1 MTAVQTLDDS
11 FGGVGRCR
19 KKKAPKTNRPSHYQF
34 ALWNYEDGKRHA
46 VPVGGVKTDKRAEY
60 PLISTALK
68 NEGTQTETLIWLHF
82 DLDFERANKK
92 WRANGK
98 LDWPLIGGF
107 LKDEVPALFKYLTA
121 VTRSSGGKGLGLVLS
136 ISPLE
141 LINETADVQKLAF
154 RLQAMIIH
162 ILNYY
167 KMGADAGARGL
178 KRLMPNLFQVERLL
192 DRDEVTEA
200 LIQKK
205 RPRVIQNLLFAL
217 RFHRA
222 LRPKAKRDRDDILWA
237 DIRVELPCARLYTDL
252 LDSVGPWGNEQK
264 TVQEIMRCYGLS
276 KNTIYKLLSNP
287 PKWLGVEQVR
297 GEGFRLT
304 IRPLKGLTDRAYEII
319 EVGGEGRSR
328 GAFPAFQAAT
338 IEAPELVLKGDRNR
352 WLVSIAIACKWKGID
367 RAMLEEVLKK
377 VVSRVPNFHTS
388 RSLTRELKSILRS
401 IYHHRSSRKA
411 CNTGLVLPKWL
422 SDALDDHR
430 PKCLSQTLTKK
441 GTSVAGSQ
449 GAHSDLKKTSL
460 FSTRVTARK
469 QNPSSP
475 TPGGLVP
482 GARSGQ
488 APSHDQRTEYS
499 NLSREGAEL
508 DQGLTRA
515 LSNLMENSTGEA
527 ESAFLEEA
535 CKKTAIKNG
544 VPGRENGSDNTW
556 SSLRGSALSIAFSK
570 ALMKSTLSAA
580 EKAGILTL
588 VTSES
593 DSEKKEDLR
602 RAWLIKLLRSP
613 EDSGSI

>member
-82 DLDFERANKK
+82 DLDFERAERK

-107 LKDEVPALFKYLTA
+107 LKDEIPALFKYLTA

-167 KMGADAGARGL
+167 KMGADEGARGL

-205 RPRVIQNLLFAL
+205 RPRVIQNLLFDL

-222 LRPKAKRDRDDILWA
+222 LRPKAKRDRDDILWT

-252 LDSVGPWGNEQK
+252 LDCVGPWGSEQK

-276 KNTIYKLLSNP
+276 KNTVYKLFSDP
-287 PKWLGVEQVR
+287 PKWLGVQHVR

-304 IRPLKGLTDRAYEII
+304 IRPFRELTDRAYELI

-328 GAFPAFQAAT
+328 GAFPAFQTAA
-338 IEAPELVLKGDRNR
+338 IEAPEMVLKGERNC
-352 WLVSIAIACKWKGID
+352 WLVSIAVACKWKGID
-367 RAMLEEVLKK
+367 RSTLEEVLKR

-411 CNTGLVLPKWL
+411 CNTGLVLPEWL
-422 SDALDDHR
+422 SDALDSNQ
-430 PKCLSQTLTKK
+430 PKQLSQTLTKK

-449 GAHSDLKKTSL
+449 AANSDLKKDGLS
-460 FSTRVTARK
+460 STPGIAGK
-469 QNPSSP
+469 QKPSSP
-475 TPGGLVP
+475 TPGGVMP
-482 GARSGQ
+482 GARGWP
-488 APSHDQRTEYS
+488 APSDDQGGVYS
-499 NLSREGAEL
+499 YLSREDVEFG
-508 DQGLTRA
+508 QGLTGA
-515 LSNLMENSTGEA
+515 QSNPMENSSSEA
-527 ESAFLEEA
+527 ESAFLEEGFE
-535 CKKTAIKNG
+535 KMDFKNS
-544 VPGRENGSDNTW
+544 VLTPESGSDNSW
-556 SSLRGSALSIAFSK
+556 SRLTGSALSVAFSK

-580 EKAGILTL
+580 EKARILTL
-588 VTSES
+588 VTSET

-602 RAWLIKLLRSP
+602 RAWLLKLSAKP
-613 EDSGSI
+613 